1 MLEAFMNDAIEIVVP
16 AACRQPAQWV
26 LRWIFD
32 EVLGVPARFVEH
44 AEQQI
49 GGKQA
54 GGKAGDPFACR
65 WRGRTLTLENDFF
78 RRHQDLWQQPAALLL
93 DPPRQW
99 INVRAMLDVQLED
112 AAIPVLWGAPG
123 LVHTPRGAHLKLD
136 VIGAIFFL
144 LSRYEEV
151 LSPARDQYDRFP
163 AAASLAVQR
172 GFLQRPLVDE
182 YIEILW
188 AALRCVWPGLTR
200 RQAGGAMRVSC
211 DVDEPYERWIRNP
224 WLLAQGVAGALLR
237 KRSVAGATARLKN
250 AWQSRR
256 GDYRHD
262 PHWTFDW
269 YMTQLE
275 ACGTRGAFYFIATP
289 GRTRYDCAY
298 ALEEPR
304 MQALLA
310 QIAARGHEIGLHGS
324 FHTWRD
330 GAQLAR
336 ERQRLVAARACAR
349 AGAGTGTSG
358 GTRASVGA
366 GTAAGIVL
374 ATAAADNT
382 QVRGNR
388 QHYLRWDA
396 AITPDLLE
404 QAGFDYDATG
414 GFPYDPGFR
423 YGTARE
429 FPMWGWKKQGP
440 LRLRQRPLMLMESAV
455 LDDSARADPE
465 SALDTMARLKHT
477 ALRYGDFNLLWH
489 NSRFT
494 ERGDRVLFRK
504 ILEA

>member
-1 MLEAFMNDAIEIVVP
+1 MDNVLEIVVP

-32 EVLGVPARFVEH
+32 EVLGVPTRFVEH
-44 AEQQI
+44 AEQQV
-49 GGKQA
+49 GAKQA
-54 GGKAGDPFACR
+54 GGNAGDQFALR
-65 WRGRTLTLENDFF
+65 WRGRVLTLENDFF
-78 RRHQDLWQQPAALLL
+78 RRHQDLWQQPAALLI

-99 INVRAMLDVQLED
+99 GYVRAMLDVQLED

-123 LVHTPRGAHLKLD
+123 LVHTPHGAHLKLD
-136 VIGAIFFL
+136 VIGTIFFL

-163 AAASLAVQR
+163 AAALLAVQR

-200 RQAGGAMRVSC
+200 NKTIGAMRVSC

-275 ACGTRGAFYFIATP
+275 ACGSRGAFYFIATP

-324 FHTWRD
+324 FHTYRD
-330 GAQLAR
+330 GAQLVR
-336 ERQRLVAARACAR
+336 ERQRLVAACVRARDAP
-349 AGAGTGTSG
+349 
-358 GTRASVGA
+358 
-366 GTAAGIVL
+366 
-374 ATAAADNT
+374 DT

-396 AITPDLLE
+396 GITPDLLE

-423 YGTARE
+423 HGTARE
-429 FPMWGWKKQGP
+429 FPMWSWKKQGP

-455 LDDSARADPE
+455 LGDSARSDPE
-465 SALDTMARLKHT
+465 AALATMARLKHT

-494 ERGDRVLFRK
+494 EPGDRALFRK

>member
-1 MLEAFMNDAIEIVVP
+1 MNDALEIVMP

-32 EVLGVPARFVEH
+32 EVLGVPARLVEH
-44 AEQQI
+44 TEQQI

-54 GGKAGDPFACR
+54 GGNAGDQFALR
-65 WRGRTLTLENDFF
+65 WRSRVLTLENDFF

-99 INVRAMLDVQLED
+99 GNVRAMLDVQLED
-112 AAIPVLWGAPG
+112 PSVPVLWGAPG
-123 LVHTPRGAHLKLD
+123 LVHTPHGAHLKLD

-172 GFLQRPLVDE
+172 CFLQRPLVDE

-188 AALRCVWPGLTR
+188 AALRSVWPGLTR
-200 RQAGGAMRVSC
+200 SKATGAMHVSC

-237 KRSVAGATARLKN
+237 KRSIAGATTRLKN

-275 ACGTRGAFYFIATP
+275 ACGSRGAFYFIATP

-324 FHTWRD
+324 FHTYRD

-336 ERQRLVAARACAR
+336 ERQRLGAACAR
-349 AGAGTGTSG
+349 AGA
-358 GTRASVGA
+358 
-366 GTAAGIVL
+366 
-374 ATAAADNT
+374 ADDT
-382 QVRGNR
+382 QIRGNR

-396 AITPDLLE
+396 SITPDLLE

-414 GFPYDPGFR
+414 GFPYDPGFHH
-423 YGTARE
+423 GTARE
-429 FPMWGWKKQGP
+429 FPMWSWKKQGP

-455 LDDSARADPE
+455 LGDSARADPE
-465 SALDTMARLKHT
+465 AALATMARLKHT

-494 ERGDRVLFRK
+494 EPGDRALFRK

>member
-1 MLEAFMNDAIEIVVP
+1 MDNALEIFVP

-32 EVLGVPARFVEH
+32 EVLGVPARVVEH
-44 AEQQI
+44 T
-49 GGKQA
+49 
-54 GGKAGDPFACR
+54 GDQFEIR
-65 WRGRTLTLENDFF
+65 WRGRVLALENDFL
-78 RRHQDLWQQPAALLL
+78 RRHLPLWRQPGTLLIA
-93 DPPRQW
+93 PPRQW
-99 INVRAMLDVQLED
+99 IHVRAMLDVELED
-112 AAIPVLWGAPG
+112 PSIPVLWGEPG
-123 LVHTPRGAHLKLD
+123 LVRTPQGAHLKLD
-136 VIGAIFFL
+136 VIGSIFFL

-151 LSPARDQYDRFP
+151 IDPARDQYDRFP

-188 AALRCVWPGLTR
+188 AALRSVWPGLTR
-200 RQAGGAMRVSC
+200 KTARGMMRVSC

-237 KRSVAGATARLKN
+237 KRSLAGAATRVKN
-250 AWQSRR
+250 AWHSRR
-256 GDYRHD
+256 GDYLHD

-275 ACGTRGAFYFIATP
+275 LCGSRGAFYFIATP

-310 QIAARGHEIGLHGS
+310 QVAARGHEIGLHGS
-324 FHTWRD
+324 FNTYRD
-330 GAQLAR
+330 GAQLGR
-336 ERQRLVAARACAR
+336 DRKRLRAALVRARAEAR
-349 AGAGTGTSG
+349 SGTDAGAGGSTGAKAG
-358 GTRASVGA
+358 PGASDDP
-366 GTAAGIVL
+366 L
-374 ATAAADNT
+374 
-382 QVRGNR
+382 VRGNR

-396 AITPDLLE
+396 ATTPDLLE
-404 QAGFDYDATG
+404 QAGFDYDASG

-423 YGTARE
+423 HGTARE
-429 FPMWGWKKQGP
+429 FPMWSWKKQGP

-455 LDDSARADPE
+455 LGDPG
-465 SALDTMARLKHT
+465 SALEHMARLKHT

-494 ERGDRVLFRK
+494 EPGDRELFRQ
-504 ILEA
+504 ILAA